1 MKRNMKRVLIETQSN
16 KIFRGL
22 ESEQD
27 YDQRGGLCQVG
38 EGDII
43 IVTNPF
49 DSDFLNYWRSLG
61 FSLPEIIVAGPFDKN
76 LTLSQLIISKEEV
89 IEKIHSAIGDSDSR
103 LEFFWIEKS
112 ESDLT
117 KVLNITPYCNF
128 DVSINLACKLCI

>member
-1 MKRNMKRVLIETQSN
+1 MKGKMKRVLIETQSN

-43 IVTNPF
+43 IVTNSIDPN
-49 DSDFLNYWRSLG
+49 FLNYWKSLG

-76 LTLSQLIISKEEV
+76 LTLSQLIISKE
-89 IEKIHSAIGDSDSR
+89 
-103 LEFFWIEKS
+103 
-112 ESDLT
+112 
-117 KVLNITPYCNF
+117 KV
-128 DVSINLACKLCI
+128 S